1 MKRIITVIISLI
13 YAATLHASET
23 EQQPAIDAAW
33 FKAHYVKNEYMI
45 PMRDGIRLYTAVYT
59 PKNRRSHHPIL
70 LTRTPYGC
78 GPYGRRNASFW
89 QQAIFEEE
97 DIGHQTDAYR
107 DDECKETEDD
117 SLGAV
122 GLEV

>member
-23 EQQPAIDAAW
+23 GQQPAIDAAW

-89 QQAIFEEE
+89 QQAIFE
-97 DIGHQTDAYR
+97 D
-107 DDECKETEDD
+107 
-117 SLGAV
+117 
-122 GLEV
+122 